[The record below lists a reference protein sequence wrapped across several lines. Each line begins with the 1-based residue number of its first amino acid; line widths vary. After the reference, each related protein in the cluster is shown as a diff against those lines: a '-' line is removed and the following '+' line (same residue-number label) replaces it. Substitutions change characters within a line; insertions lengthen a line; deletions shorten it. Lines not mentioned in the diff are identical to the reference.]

1 MPFKIAFIGT
11 HGVGKT
17 TLAYG
22 LAARLK
28 RRDINLDVVVEVAR
42 RCPLPLNELTT
53 LEAQSWILHSQIA
66 DELVAEARAPVV
78 ICDRSVLDN
87 YVYLLFARG
96 RQPPLEPL
104 IESWCATYGLLVYVP
119 ILHGSEAQADGI
131 RAIDPAFRQQ
141 IDDRLWN
148 ELEDRRIPVLALHPE
163 QRARWLDTAEEA
175 VANELRIPQLDL
187 L

>member
-1 MPFKIAFIGT
+1 MSCKIAFIGT

-28 RRDINLDVVVEVAR
+28 RRDIHLDVVVEVAR
-42 RCPLPLNELTT
+42 RCPLPLNEETT

-66 DELVAEARAPVV
+66 DELAAEARSPVV

-87 YVYLLFARG
+87 YVYLLFAKG

-104 IESWCATYGLLVYVP
+104 IESWCATYDLMVYVP
-119 ILHGSEAQADGI
+119 VLRGSDAQADGV
-131 RAIDPAFRQQ
+131 RATDPAFRQQ
-141 IDDRLWN
+141 IDDRLRT
-148 ELEDRRIPVLALHPE
+148 ELKERRIPALVLHPE
-163 QRARWLDTAEEA
+163 QRVGWLNTVERA
-175 VANELRIPQLDL
+175 VANELRMPQLDL

>member
-1 MPFKIAFIGT
+1 MPFKMAFIGT

-42 RCPLPLNELTT
+42 RCPLPLNEGTT

-66 DELVAEARAPVV
+66 NELAAESRSPVV

-96 RQPPLEPL
+96 RQPALEPL
-104 IESWCATYGLLVYVP
+104 IESWCTTYDLQVYVP
-119 ILHGSEAQADGI
+119 ILRDSDAQPDGV
-131 RAIDPAFRQQ
+131 RAVDPAFRRQ

-148 ELEDRRIPVLALHPE
+148 ELEDRRIGVLVLDAE
-163 QRARWLDTAEEA
+163 RRGSWLDTVEEA
-175 VANELRIPQLDL
+175 VANQLRIPQLDL